1 MRTLPDIRAPA
12 TVALRSLLAAR
23 SEPYTLDV
31 LVGTELPASATPE
44 ERHLPYVLVASDD
57 TAPWQWPAAARGLIR
72 LTAWASTEDDAHDLA
87 VLAQALL
94 ASHHD
99 QVIRHLNPTGGLVHG
114 RDPDTDIPVCS
125 ALLSATCHTT
135 LI

>member
-12 TVALRSLLAAR
+12 TVALRALLADR
-23 SEPYTLDV
+23 SEPYALDA

-44 ERHLPYVLVASDD
+44 ERHLPYVLVATDD
-57 TAPWQWPAAARGLIR
+57 TTAWAWPAAARGLVR

-94 ASHHD
+94 ADHHD
-99 QVIRHLNPTGGLVHG
+99 QVIRSMRPTGGLVHG

-125 ALLSATCHTT
+125 ALLRATCHTT
-135 LI
+135 VI